1 MILVTESTIDIGAH
15 SSTLAEDS
23 NSHGALVTFTGMVRD
38 YCDDQD
44 ITALFLEHYPGMTEK
59 SLHKIE
65 TDARARWDLGKVT
78 IIHRVGHIEAGEI
91 IVFIGLT
98 SAHRKSAFEAAQF
111 IMDILKNKAPFWKK
125 EISSQSSQWV
135 EAKESDKAAGDSWL

>member
-1 MILVTESTIDIGAH
+1 MIVVTDAAINIGLH
-15 SSTLAEDS
+15 SDKLAEES
-23 NSHGALVTFTGMVRD
+23 SSHGALVTFTGMVRD

-59 SLHKIE
+59 SLQGIE
-65 TDARARWDLGKVT
+65 TDARKRWDLGKVT

-91 IVFIGLT
+91 IVFIGVT
-98 SAHRKSAFEAAQF
+98 SAHRKAAFEAAQF

-125 EISSQSSQWV
+125 EISPTSSHWV
-135 EAKESDKAAGDSWL
+135 EAKESDKTAGESWS